1 VTWEIYVKTIVL
13 IVLAALALPA
23 TWAQTNTAEIVT
35 NTLAAVPA
43 CSDYRVTG
51 ACFWLRCEPYPP
63 NCRVITNMR
72 ISHFSPEVVVST
84 WHDEAS
90 HPWADYGRTATKL
103 VGGAASGL
111 IGMAVDSAGTR
122 QTSDRTD
129 SHILFRDADAIGNP
143 TSLANSGMSA
153 RAPAANRAAPALPG
167 VAELNKYLQS
177 PPAENRADAT
187 SGNASSSIAALR
199 RGAGTYASGGAVVG
213 QMRSALA
220 AKAPAAPA
228 STSSL
233 ARATGFAAPA
243 AASGS
248 MLCPSTAQG
257 LTVHFHSYLDALVWR
272 NVVPVELLYPQSYI
286 PGLQEV
292 GNFPIN
298 TWGSLYPRIGSVTQQ
313 IPMKGAAVLAQR
325 VAHIISQSGQPHF
338 YTALS
343 ADWGYRYFDLGPV
356 LPNDASNS
364 KWQRLYPDP
373 SPTCEVFG
381 SNDTLS
387 LTTWGDGKSSS
398 EEGYSWNLWRRL
410 ECCKVEGVFIGSIA
424 YEKE

>member
-1 VTWEIYVKTIVL
+1 MKHFLLVIVSS
-13 IVLAALALPA
+13 LALPLPSA
-23 TWAQTNTAEIVT
+23 WAQTNTAEIVE

-51 ACFWLRCEPYPP
+51 ACFWLRCDAYPP

-84 WHDEAS
+84 WHDEAT
-90 HPWADYGRTATKL
+90 HPWADYGRTAAKL
-103 VGGAASGL
+103 VGGAAAGL

-122 QTSDRTD
+122 QTGDRTD

-153 RAPAANRAAPALPG
+153 RMATASRVMPAVPG
-167 VAELNKYLQS
+167 VDELNKYLQR
-177 PPAENRADAT
+177 PPADNRTYAGAGDAT
-187 SGNASSSIAALR
+187 SGMTALR
-199 RGAGTYASGGAVVG
+199 RGAGAYAGGGAALD
-213 QMRSALA
+213 QMRRSLA
-220 AKAPAAPA
+220 ASAAAAP
-228 STSSL
+228 TSSGRL
-233 ARATGFAAPA
+233 ARAAGFAAPA

-257 LTVHFHSYLDALVWR
+257 FTVHFHSYLDALVWR

-292 GNFPIN
+292 GNFPFN
-298 TWGSLYPRIGSVTQQ
+298 TWGSLYPRIGSLTQQ

-338 YTALS
+338 YSPLS
-343 ADWGYRYFDLGPV
+343 ASWGYRYFDLGPV
-356 LPNDASNS
+356 LPNDPKNS
-364 KWQRLYPDP
+364 KWQRLYPKP

-387 LTTWGDGKSSS
+387 LTTWGDGKSAS

-410 ECCKVEGVFIGSIA
+410 ECCKVEGIFIGSIA
-424 YEKE
+424 Y